1 MKIKN
6 VLQTL
11 QYAEMTLC
19 TFRYCCLIC
28 EMRKNI
34 FAGLKVALSVI
45 PLHSRESQK
54 INRKACLSQKINLF
68 CSFTIHIPS
77 FLDQR
82 PLSVPPSSL
91 RFHCTE
97 HR

>member
-28 EMRKNI
+28 EMRKII
-34 FAGLKVALSVI
+34 FCRIKGRTLLSVI

-54 INRKACLSQKINLF
+54 IKMRACLSQKIILF
-68 CSFTIHIPS
+68 CSFSIHI
-77 FLDQR
+77 
-82 PLSVPPSSL
+82 
-91 RFHCTE
+91 
-97 HR
+97 